1 MCFLIGVIV
10 RKHTLW
16 LDRVNDRLWLERG
29 VILFVLLDAQQNLN
43 RMPNFLYEVFWANK
57 SKMVSFLLELF
68 VCEIFDLQWDKFTWE
83 LLLKGIELSRQGKGT
98 RVTSLP
104 QCGLLGIRILH

>member
-1 MCFLIGVIV
+1 MCFLIRVIV

-16 LDRVNDRLWLERG
+16 LDRVDDRLWLERG

-57 SKMVSFLLELF
+57 SEIVSFLLELF
-68 VCEIFDLQWDKFTWE
+68 VCEIFDLQWDKFT
-83 LLLKGIELSRQGKGT
+83 
-98 RVTSLP
+98 
-104 QCGLLGIRILH
+104 